1 MYKTMMIGN
10 LAGNPERK
18 TTQKGK
24 DLAIFTMAVNC
35 GYGEY
40 KKTLYIKCLV
50 WGSRVNSV
58 LTYLSKGS
66 KALVIGEMSASP
78 YMGKDGQPNATLELN
93 VSEVEFL
100 SGKKPD
106 AAEEAPQD
114 ARESNGQELPF

>member
-18 TTQKGK
+18 ATQSGK
-24 DLAIFTMAVNC
+24 ELAIFTLAVNT

-40 KKTLYIKCLV
+40 KKTLYVRCLV
-50 WGSRVNSV
+50 WGNRANSV
-58 LTYLSKGS
+58 LSYLAKGS
-66 KALVIGEMSASP
+66 KAFVAGEMSASP
-78 YMGKDGQPNATLELN
+78 YMGKDGQPKASLELN

-106 AAEEAPQD
+106 MTEEAPQD
-114 ARESNGQELPF
+114 FTAVQEEQLPW